1 MFSGRGQRFFLV
13 CADPG
18 RTAFFLELWPAND
31 VEWTVFQRGPMAVE
45 QVFNAPPDLLVVD
58 SVPALPAGRQGR
70 QGGRQADLPQ
80 FSGAALVNMVKSE
93 NVYRQVPVVLCLDE
107 GTLAAGLDFGSVEVD
122 DFLLYPVSAQ
132 EARAR
137 LSLTIHRASR
147 ELDANPLTKLPGNT
161 SIIHRIQDLIDRREP
176 FALAYVDLDHF
187 KSFNDKYG
195 FSRGDEVL
203 MMTARVVVNTIRGF
217 PGKQSFVGHVGGD
230 DFVFILPIDVMETAC
245 QRIVESFD
253 GIVPHFYDQEDQE
266 RGGILSTDRKGRMQ
280 EFPVMTVSI
289 AVLFNTEGCLKH
301 FGEASQIA
309 MNLKKKAKAMPG
321 SSYVLDRRQ

>member
-1 MFSGRGQRFFLV
+1 MLPGRIPRCFLV
-13 CADPG
+13 SADEE
-18 RTAFFLELWPAND
+18 RVAFFLGLWPKED

-45 QVFNAPPDLLVVD
+45 QVFNSPPDLLVVD
-58 SVPALPAGRQGR
+58 
-70 QGGRQADLPQ
+70 ADLPQ
-80 FSGAALVNMVKSE
+80 LSGPALVNMVKSE
-93 NVYRQVPVVLCLDE
+93 NVYRQLPVVLCLKQDE
-107 GTLAAGLDFGSVEVD
+107 LAAGLDFGGVEVD
-122 DFLLYPVSAQ
+122 DFLLYPVSAV
-132 EARAR
+132 EAKAR

-161 SIIHRIQDLIDRREP
+161 SIIHRIQDLIDRQEP

-203 MMTARVVVNTIRGF
+203 MMSARVIVNTIRSF
-217 PGKQSFVGHVGGD
+217 PGKLSFVGHVGGD
-230 DFVFILPIDVMETAC
+230 DFVFILPIEVMETAC

-266 RGGILSTDRKGRMQ
+266 RGEILSTDRKGKMQ
-280 EFPVMTVSI
+280 KFPIMTVSI
-289 AVLFNTEGCLKH
+289 AVLFNTDGRLKH
-301 FGEASQIA
+301 YGEASQIA
-309 MNLKKKAKAMPG
+309 MNLKKKAKAQPG

>member
-1 MFSGRGQRFFLV
+1 MTMFSGRRPRFFLV
-13 CADPG
+13 CADPA
-18 RTAFFLELWPAND
+18 RAAFFLELWPAND

-58 SVPALPAGRQGR
+58 ANLPR
-70 QGGRQADLPQ
+70 
-80 FSGAALVNMVKSE
+80 FSGTALVNMVKSE
-93 NVYRQVPVVLCLDE
+93 NVYRQLPVVLCLDE
-107 GTLAAGLDFGSVEVD
+107 DTLAAGLDFGSLEAD

-161 SIIHRIQDLIDRREP
+161 SIIHRIQDLIDRQEP

-203 MMTARVVVNTIRGF
+203 MMTARVIVNTIRGF
-217 PGKQSFVGHVGGD
+217 PGKLSFVGHVGGD
-230 DFVFILPIDVMETAC
+230 DFVFILPFDVMETAC

-266 RGGILSTDRKGRMQ
+266 RGGILSTDRRDNRMQ
-280 EFPVMTVSI
+280 EFPIMTVSI
-289 AVLFNTEGCLKH
+289 AVLFNTEGRLKH

-321 SSYVLDRRQ
+321 SSYVLDRRQQALHA